1 MVEEIKVTTETCNVL
16 LKNCHY
22 VHAANQAK
30 GLQLFEVLSALLA
43 LVYAWALCQQKL
55 SLEIKVHTSEK
66 EFAPVDKLTATHV
79 IPTPLPKETED
90 LNDTEKEVMI
100 LTAQGLTQKEIAD
113 RLPITADGVTKCR
126 KRLYPKLGIEHSVH
140 ALTAYVILHKWVV

>member
-1 MVEEIKVTTETCNVL
+1 MVEEIRVTTETCNVL
-16 LKNCHY
+16 LKNYHY

-30 GLQLFEVLSALLA
+30 GLQLFEALSTLLA
-43 LVYAWALCQQKL
+43 LVYAWALCREKI
-55 SLEIKVHTSEK
+55 SLDIKVHTSEK
-66 EFAPVDKLTATHV
+66 EHAPVDKLTATHV
-79 IPTPLPKETED
+79 IPAPLPKETEE
-90 LNDTEKEVMI
+90 LNDTEKEIMI
-100 LTAQGLTQKEIAD
+100 YTAKGLNQKEIAE